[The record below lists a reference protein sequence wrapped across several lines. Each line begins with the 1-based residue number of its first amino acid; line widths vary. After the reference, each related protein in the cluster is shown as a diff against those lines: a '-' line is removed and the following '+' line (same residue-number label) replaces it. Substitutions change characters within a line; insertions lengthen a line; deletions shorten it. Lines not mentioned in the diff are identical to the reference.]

1 LRNNISISL
10 ALYAAIAL
18 LLFASPVLSN
28 FLLQPVQA
36 QTTMTFKTP
45 QPANGNIVP
54 SGQAT
59 VTFDGQGTAS
69 TASGTIQLYIPDPN
83 GVGPPVTLNSSITGG
98 TITDSRY
105 PGIDFSFTMQG
116 QGYSLQT
123 QCGTSSTTQPNSITI
138 NEDGGGDVG
147 DFAGTVECSS
157 QGGGDTTSYATQP
170 SSSPMTGSS
179 QGTDRGSNST
189 DSNSNSKDGD
199 SDGIPDSSD
208 KCTHNSNPKCFK
220 EGDTSSTTT
229 TNTTSTTHEQEQPSS
244 NNRSGNQTG

>member
-1 LRNNISISL
+1 LVNIIPYLRNNISISL
-10 ALYAAIAL
+10 ALSAIAL

-105 PGIDFSFTMQG
+105 PGIDFSFTIARTG
-116 QGYSLQT
+116 L
-123 QCGTSSTTQPNSITI
+123 
-138 NEDGGGDVG
+138 
-147 DFAGTVECSS
+147 FA
-157 QGGGDTTSYATQP
+157 
-170 SSSPMTGSS
+170 
-179 QGTDRGSNST
+179 
-189 DSNSNSKDGD
+189 
-199 SDGIPDSSD
+199 
-208 KCTHNSNPKCFK
+208 
-220 EGDTSSTTT
+220 
-229 TNTTSTTHEQEQPSS
+229 TNTVWYK
-244 NNRSGNQTG
+244 